1 MNDTV
6 DARDE
11 MASVVDDT
19 DWQRT
24 VEDILEDGP
33 HSTELGKMMGRDA
46 VRVSIGE
53 MSDQEFHEKYH
64 DAVLEEFGVDERP
77 TKPEGFD
84 E

>member
-11 MASVVDDT
+11 MASVIDDE

-64 DAVLEEFGVDERP
+64 DAVLEEFGEDNRP
-77 TKPEGFD
+77 VASGGSEP
-84 E
+84 